1 MAAETVHRGFG
12 AGTPGWRAS
21 ANVVWTVFLA
31 RLRII
36 MRYKG
41 AVLLESFLP
50 IVFASLPIFL
60 GIAVAGSEQNA
71 ADNFFQN
78 TNSAGQGTS
87 EYRMYML
94 LGSSTFM
101 VVSLMLWLIGYW
113 VRREQETGT
122 LESIYLAPAKRLH
135 VLAGVTSY
143 TLVRSL
149 MAFVIAMVIGSLVF
163 GVNPLSGNLA
173 GAIAYLILG
182 IPALWGISFI
192 FGAIVMRI
200 KEANSVIQLLQWV
213 LAFLMGVYFPVTMFP
228 SVIRFV
234 AMAFPPTLMND
245 AMRSTLLGISSLYGP
260 WYVVLGLMFLA
271 AWTVPL
277 LGYEFFG
284 RMERRIKR
292 DQGVG
297 QF

>member
-12 AGTPGWRAS
+12 AATPGWRAN

-87 EYRMYML
+87 EYRLYML

-149 MAFVIAMVIGSLVF
+149 MAFVTAMVIGSLVF
-163 GVNPLSGNLA
+163 GVNPLTGNLA
-173 GAIAYLILG
+173 GALAYLIIG

-228 SVIRFV
+228 PLVRFV